1 MTIKKINAQRVF
13 TGIFV
18 LSFFTIS
25 LLAFNTAK
33 QQQQKTLS
41 ILVSKRNFCYYY
53 EDSLKQDASNFKL
66 GSERSITEFCEL
78 LKKENGEGNVFFIIK
93 VQMPESLDAAAKS
106 LVDYIKKQKNNSS
119 SPIVPVETELI
130 RITEQYM
137 GFK

>member
-1 MTIKKINAQRVF
+1 MTAKSIYYKKSPVILFA
-13 TGIFV
+13 

-25 LLAFNTAK
+25 LLAFTKSK
-33 QQQQKTLS
+33 QQQQKTLN

-66 GSERSITEFCEL
+66 GTDRSIMDWCEL
-78 LKKENGEGNVFFIIK
+78 LKKENGEGTVSFIMKI
-93 VQMPESLDAAAKS
+93 QMPDSLNASSKN
-106 LVDYIKKQKNNSS
+106 LVDYIKKQKNNSNS
-119 SPIVPVETELI
+119 HILPMENELI